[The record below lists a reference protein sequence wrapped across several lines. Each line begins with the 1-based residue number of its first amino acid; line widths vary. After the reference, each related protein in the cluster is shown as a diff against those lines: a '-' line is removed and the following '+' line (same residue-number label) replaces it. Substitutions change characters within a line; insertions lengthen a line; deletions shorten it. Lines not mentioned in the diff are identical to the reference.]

1 MNRTRI
7 VMLLLVVLVLVA
19 VGHHQLA
26 QLSKQALNTPLVS
39 TAYAQAGPTVTPTVT
54 PTPPI
59 GQSCTLGFYKKNP
72 GLISGCFGIS
82 SSTTVKT
89 LLGASSAVDSCVGAL
104 TLLQALQAPASQC
117 GTGNLAQAELI
128 MIKQLITAVAN
139 AGNSNPAACGAAS
152 TIVAQAN
159 LAIAGGD
166 KSSITAFGTLLESN
180 INNDKF
186 GSLCGGSD

>member
-26 QLSKQALNTPLVS
+26 QFSKHVLNTPLVS
-39 TAYAQAGPTVTPTVT
+39 TAYAGPVASPTVT

-59 GQSCTLGFYKKNP
+59 GQSCTLGFYKKNFE
-72 GLISGCFGIS
+72 LITGCFGIS
-82 SSTTVKT
+82 SSTTVST
-89 LLGASSAVDSCVGAL
+89 LLGAGSAVNSCVGNL
-104 TLLQALQAPASQC
+104 TLLGALQAPASQC

-128 MIKQLITAVAN
+128 MIKQLIAAVAN
-139 AGNSNPAACGAAS
+139 AGNSSPPACGAAS
-152 TIVAQAN
+152 TLVAQAN
-159 LAIAGGD
+159 LLIALGD
-166 KSSITAFGTLLESN
+166 KSAITAFGTSLESN
-180 INNDKF
+180 INNDKI

>member
-26 QLSKQALNTPLVS
+26 QFSKHVLNTPLVS
-39 TAYAQAGPTVTPTVT
+39 TAYAGPVASPTVT
-54 PTPPI
+54 PTPSI
-59 GQSCTLGFYKKNP
+59 GQSCTLGFYKKNFE
-72 GLISGCFGIS
+72 LITGCFGIS
-82 SSTTVKT
+82 SSTTVST
-89 LLGASSAVDSCVGAL
+89 LLGAGSAVNSCVGSL

-139 AGNSNPAACGAAS
+139 AGNSSPPACGAAS
-152 TIVAQAN
+152 TLVAQAN
-159 LAIAGGD
+159 LLIALGD
-166 KSSITAFGTLLESN
+166 KSSITAFGTSLESN
-180 INNDKF
+180 VNNDKI

>member
-7 VMLLLVVLVLVA
+7 VMFLLVVLVLVA

-26 QLSKQALNTPLVS
+26 QFSKHVLNTPLVS
-39 TAYAQAGPTVTPTVT
+39 TAYAGPVASPTVT
-54 PTPPI
+54 PTPSI
-59 GQSCTLGFYKKNP
+59 GQSCTLGFYKKNFE
-72 GLISGCFGIS
+72 LITGCFGIS
-82 SSTTVKT
+82 SSTTVST
-89 LLGASSAVDSCVGAL
+89 LLGAGSAVNSCVGSL

-139 AGNSNPAACGAAS
+139 AGNSSPPACGAAS
-152 TIVAQAN
+152 TLVAQAN
-159 LAIAGGD
+159 LLIALGD
-166 KSSITAFGTLLESN
+166 KSSITAFGTSLESN
-180 INNDKF
+180 INNDKL

>member
-26 QLSKQALNTPLVS
+26 QFSKHVLNTPLVS
-39 TAYAQAGPTVTPTVT
+39 TAYAGPVASPTVT
-54 PTPPI
+54 PTPSI
-59 GQSCTLGFYKKNP
+59 GQSCTLGFYKKNFE
-72 GLISGCFGIS
+72 LITGCFGIS
-82 SSTTVKT
+82 SSTTVST
-89 LLGASSAVDSCVGAL
+89 LLGAGSAVNSCVGSL

-139 AGNSNPAACGAAS
+139 AGNSSPPACGAAS
-152 TIVAQAN
+152 TLVAQAN
-159 LAIAGGD
+159 LLIALGD
-166 KSSITAFGTLLESN
+166 KSSITAFGTSLESN
-180 INNDKF
+180 INNDKL